1 MSILRDNV
9 NKGPH
14 NLREQLEKEFVVVP
28 GVFNG
33 ITALLAEQAGYKSI
47 YLSGSGVA
55 GVMGLPDLSMTTL
68 SEVAEEAHRIT
79 AVSSLPLIV
88 DADTGF
94 GETMNVV
101 RTVKELEHAGVSAIH
116 IEDQVLPKRCGHLS
130 GKKVVEKED
139 MIRKIKAAVGARKN
153 DDFMI
158 IARTDAR
165 AVTGIEDAISRSQ
178 EYHEAG
184 ADMIFT
190 EALQAKDEFQ
200 RFAREVKA
208 PLMANMTEFG
218 KSPLLSVNELR
229 EIGYKLVIFPLT
241 AFRAT
246 LLTVRDIYRNLA
258 EEGTQRDFIDR
269 LMSRKE
275 YYEVIGY
282 EEYEKDDQDIF
293 RSSGGMKNE

>member
-218 KSPLLSVNELR
+218 KSPRLSVNELR

-246 LLTVRDIYRNLA
+246 LLTVRDIYMNLA
-258 EEGTQRDFIDR
+258 EEGP
-269 LMSRKE
+269 
-275 YYEVIGY
+275 
-282 EEYEKDDQDIF
+282 
-293 RSSGGMKNE
+293 